1 MSGAVIEGPSGGR
14 RAIDAP
20 INMIPMIDLL
30 ASMIAF
36 LLMTAVWV
44 HTGQV
49 RARQP
54 VSPPFDR
61 PLVEPTEHLTLI
73 LSPDSLQVG
82 ITAADNETVAGRG
95 GRADRLR
102 ALLARR
108 HEAAPQLRDVWIQ
121 SDGSVDYQ
129 DVIAVMDT
137 VYSVWGAGRPPGL
150 PLSDAVT
157 IQFM

>member
-44 HTGQV
+44 HAGQV
-49 RARQP
+49 RAQQPTSQP
-54 VSPPFDR
+54 VDR
-61 PLVEPTEHLTLI
+61 PLVVPTEHLTLT

-82 ITAADNETVAGRG
+82 MTAADRETVGGRG

-108 HEAAPQLRDVWIQ
+108 REAAPHLREVWIQ
-121 SDGSVDYQ
+121 SDGAVDYQ

-137 VYSVWGAGRPPGL
+137 VYSVWGAGLAPGR
-150 PLSDAVT
+150 PLSEAVT

>member
-44 HTGQV
+44 HAGQV
-49 RARQP
+49 RAQQPLSQP
-54 VSPPFDR
+54 VDR
-61 PLVEPTEHLTLI
+61 PLVVPAERLSII

-82 ITAADNETVAGRG
+82 STAADSETVGGRG

-102 ALLARR
+102 ALLGRR

-137 VYSVWGAGRPPGL
+137 VYSVWGAGLAPGR
-150 PLSDAVT
+150 PLSEAVT